1 MVGPTPQ
8 RYIALDSWRGI
19 AAILVA
25 AFHIHGDG
33 LLLDSDMAR
42 SGMLWVDFF
51 FVLSGFVIAG
61 AYRAR
66 IADGFSLARFAVL
79 RLGRVWPLHMVIVA
93 IALVLELGLWLSQ
106 GTIHGRAPFSGDK
119 DLVALICSVLLLQTW
134 QSRWLNGWNPPAWSI
149 SGELCAYAVAAVL
162 WRYLPRWSA
171 AVFALIIAATVL
183 LWAGPTLFEVH
194 QIWVLVRT
202 FMGFASGVLVWELS
216 QRIAHRQWSTQA
228 MSLLEGVSGASV
240 FLVIA
245 WSDSLPF
252 PLIVLTFALCVL
264 VFARDAGLFSRLLAR
279 PLPVLLGKLSFGIY
293 MVHLLVIRR
302 LFDLGAM
309 AQQHVEL
316 PLVRIDPVMLSLSG
330 PPLVIDAIGV
340 LLLVAVVGAAWLC
353 WRFVE
358 WPARAWSRKWA
369 GIGMEARHGKQ

>member
-1 MVGPTPQ
+1 MEETARQ
-8 RYIALDSWRGI
+8 IRAHRYVALDSWRGI

-183 LWAGPTLFEVH
+183 LWASPTLFEVH

-245 WSDSLPF
+245 WSDSIPF

-264 VFARDAGLFSRLLAR
+264 VFARDAGRFSRLLAR
-279 PLPVLLGKLSFGIY
+279 PLPVLISMFASFVFAEIFRIAP
-293 MVHLLVIRR
+293 VLRSNSNFPVSKVSLHRSPSIR
-302 LFDLGAM
+302 
-309 AQQHVEL
+309 
-316 PLVRIDPVMLSLSG
+316 ISG
-330 PPLVIDAIGV
+330 VP
-340 LLLVAVVGAAWLC
+340 WLT
-353 WRFVE
+353 
-358 WPARAWSRKWA
+358 
-369 GIGMEARHGKQ
+369 I